1 MDVII
6 LLPILIPLLA
16 GVILYFVK
24 KLTTAKALGIYSAVV
39 AALALFAM
47 LFAGNMGDLSLR
59 IINMFDGLSVYFHID
74 GMSKLFGVLGAGLWC
89 LTAIYSIAYF
99 KGERRLR
106 RDGADGR
113 RGAGRP
119 RR

>member
-47 LFAGNMGDLSLR
+47 LLQETWGICHF
-59 IINMFDGLSVYFHID
+59 GLSICSTGFPFTFI
-74 GMSKLFGVLGAGLWC
+74 
-89 LTAIYSIAYF
+89 
-99 KGERRLR
+99 
-106 RDGADGR
+106 
-113 RGAGRP
+113 
-119 RR
+119 